1 MKSFFKILAGTLLFI
16 IVCLG
21 VFVIVKTI
29 DVNKGKVLAE
39 KEYQNTQCNFFENF
53 SSVKTLSII
62 PLIDYV
68 AAEPG
73 LKTEAGVSYLIRA
86 GDTVILMDVGLNQNS
101 AHPSPLLQNMEKL
114 GVKINDVDI
123 LYFSHPH
130 MDHVGGM
137 NEQQKHTF
145 SLTRGKLD
153 MSKITAFSPMEM
165 KQSEMMT
172 PVGKII
178 VNQEPFIL
186 KPGIGSIGAIP
197 RHLFIMGKVY
207 EQSLAIN
214 VSGKGIVL
222 IVGCGHQGI
231 DKILERTRAL
241 FKEPIYAIIGGL
253 HYPVHGG
260 RMMMG
265 PVNVQYI
272 VGTDAPPWKGLNESD
287 VLSAIEMIKNTNA
300 EIIALSPH
308 DSSDWVLG
316 KFKEHLGKRA
326 VELKVG
332 MEIKI

>member
-1 MKSFFKILAGTLLFI
+1 MKLFFKILAGILLFI
-16 IVCLG
+16 IICLG
-21 VFVIVKTI
+21 VFIIVKTI

-39 KEYQNTQCNFFENF
+39 QEYQNKRCNLFENF
-53 SSVKTLSII
+53 GLVKTLSIT

-137 NEQQKHTF
+137 NEQKKQTF

-153 MSKITAFSPMEM
+153 MSKITVYSPMEM
-165 KQSEMMT
+165 KQSEMT

-197 RHLFIMGKVY
+197 RHLFMLGKVY

-265 PVNVQYI
+265 PVDVQYI

-316 KFKEHLGKRA
+316 KFKEQLGKRA

>member
-1 MKSFFKILAGTLLFI
+1 MKLFFKILAGILLFI
-16 IVCLG
+16 VICLG
-21 VFVIVKTI
+21 VFIVVKTI
-29 DVNKGKVLAE
+29 DVNRGKMLAE
-39 KEYQNTQCNFFENF
+39 QEYKNTRCNLFENF
-53 SSVKTLSII
+53 GSVKNLSITPI
-62 PLIDYV
+62 IDYV

-86 GDTVILMDVGLNQNS
+86 DDTVILMDVGFNQNS

-114 GVKINDVDI
+114 GVKIKDIDI

-130 MDHVGGM
+130 ADHVGGI
-137 NEQQKHTF
+137 NEAKEQTF

-153 MSKITAFSPMEM
+153 MSKIIAYSPMEM
-165 KQSEMMT
+165 KQSEMT
-172 PVGKII
+172 PVEKII

-186 KPGIGSIGAIP
+186 KPGIGSIGGIP
-197 RHLFIMGKVY
+197 RHLFMLGKVY

-222 IVGCGHQGI
+222 IVGCGHQGV

-260 RMMMG
+260 RIMMG
-265 PVNVQYI
+265 PVDVQYI
-272 VGTDAPPWKGLNESD
+272 VGTDAPPWRGLNESD
-287 VLSAIEMIKNTNA
+287 VLSAIDLIKKSNA
-300 EIIALSPH
+300 AIVALSSH
-308 DSSDWVLG
+308 DSSDWALD

-332 MEIKI
+332 REIKI

>member
-1 MKSFFKILAGTLLFI
+1 MKTFLKIIAGIFLFI
-16 IVCLG
+16 IICLAT
-21 VFVIVKTI
+21 FIIFKTI
-29 DVNKGKVLAE
+29 DVNKGKALAE
-39 KEYQNTQCNFFENF
+39 QEYKNARCNAFKNF
-53 SSVKTLSII
+53 GSVKNLSIT

-86 GDTVILMDVGLNQNS
+86 DDTVILMDVGYNQHG

-114 GVKINDVDI
+114 GVKINNIDI
-123 LYFSHPH
+123 LYMSHLH
-130 MDHVGGM
+130 LDHVGGM
-137 NEQQKHTF
+137 NEAKKQTF
-145 SLTRGKLD
+145 SFTRGKLD
-153 MSKITAFSPMEM
+153 MSKITAYAPEEM
-165 KQSEMMT
+165 KQSELT

-197 RHLFIMGKVY
+197 RHLFIAGKVY

-231 DKILERTRAL
+231 DKVLERTRAL

-260 RMMMG
+260 RIMMG
-265 PVNVQYI
+265 PVNFQYI
-272 VGTDAPPWKGLNESD
+272 IGTDAPPWRGLNEAD
-287 VLSAIEMIKNTNA
+287 VLSAIDLIKKSNA
-300 EIIALSPH
+300 AIVALSPH
-308 DSSDWVLG
+308 DSSDWALG

-326 VELKVG
+326 VDLKVG
-332 MEIKI
+332 REIKI

>member
-1 MKSFFKILAGTLLFI
+1 MKIFLKIFTGIFLFI
-16 IVCLG
+16 ILCLAA
-21 VFVIVKTI
+21 FIVIKTV
-29 DVNKGKVLAE
+29 DVNKGKELAE
-39 KEYQNTQCNFFENF
+39 QEYKNTRCNAFENF
-53 SSVKTLSII
+53 GSVKNLSIT

-86 GDTVILMDVGLNQNS
+86 DNTVILMDVGYNQHG

-114 GVKINDVDI
+114 GVKINNIGI
-123 LYFSHPH
+123 LYMSHLH
-130 MDHVGGM
+130 LDHVGGM
-137 NEQQKHTF
+137 NEAKKQTF
-145 SLTRGKLD
+145 SFTRGKLD
-153 MSKITAFSPMEM
+153 MLKITAYAPEEM
-165 KQSEMMT
+165 KQSELT

-197 RHLFIMGKVY
+197 RHLFIAGKVY

-214 VSGKGIVL
+214 VRGKGIVL

-241 FKEPIYAIIGGL
+241 SKEPIYAIIGGL

-260 RMMMG
+260 RIMMG
-265 PVNVQYI
+265 PVDVQYI
-272 VGTDAPPWKGLNESD
+272 VGTDAPPWKGLDESD
-287 VLSAIEMIKNTNA
+287 VLSAIELIKKTKA
-300 EIIALSPH
+300 EIVALSPH
-308 DSSDWVLG
+308 DSSDWALG
-316 KFKEHLGKRA
+316 KFKELLGKRA

-332 MEIKI
+332 KEIKI